1 MSKVFTEGLGFLPTL
16 TIGVRKM
23 KKFIAFAV
31 VALLALSMCFAG
43 GEKEDSAAGSVV
55 KIGFIGPLT
64 GDYANYGTLCR
75 QAVEMAID
83 EINAKGGVNGV
94 QIKLFAEDSEGDSQ
108 KALAAMEKL
117 SSSDKV
123 CAIIGPVL
131 TGETFSVAERAQAEG
146 IVVITPSASHKDITN
161 VGDYIFRTTPSDGL
175 QGEVAGKY
183 WADVLGY
190 TKLAVLYAK
199 NDYSQGLYESMSEAF
214 EQEGGKVVAAE
225 TFMVGDKDFKT
236 QLTKLKNTD
245 AQAIYLPDYTAEMA
259 QILEQ
264 ASQLGMDKP
273 FLSGDGFLS
282 EEIYSLAGQ
291 YTDGVVYTA
300 SALVEESSR
309 NKEFKDAYAAMWG
322 IGPDSFAT
330 NAYDAT
336 YILAS
341 VIEKVGAGRAAI
353 KSGME
358 QVKDFEG
365 VNGIINFASN
375 GDLVAYQGIYEVHGT
390 TPVYVGAFTVEDG
403 RLVKVQ

>member
-1 MSKVFTEGLGFLPTL
+1 
-16 TIGVRKM
+16 M
-23 KKFIAFAV
+23 KKIIAFAV
-31 VALLALSMCFAG
+31 VALLAMSMCFAG
-43 GEKEDSAAGSVV
+43 GDKESSADGAVV

-83 EINAKGGVNGV
+83 EINAKGGVNGAS
-94 QIKLFAEDSEGDSQ
+94 IKLFAEDSEGDSQ

-146 IVVITPSASHKDITN
+146 IVIITPSASHKDITN

-183 WADVLGY
+183 WSQVLGH

-214 EQEGGKVVAAE
+214 TQDGGQIVAAE

-264 ASQLGMDKP
+264 AAQLGIDKP

-300 SALVEESSR
+300 SARVEESNK
-309 NKEFKDAYAAMWG
+309 NKEFKDAYTARWG

-336 YILAS
+336 YILVS
-341 VIEKVGAGRAAI
+341 VIEKVGTDRKAI
-353 KSGME
+353 KTGME

-365 VNGIINFASN
+365 VNGIINFAPN

-390 TPVYVGAFTVEDG
+390 TPEYVGAFAVEDG
-403 RLVKVQ
+403 KLVQVQ

>member
-1 MSKVFTEGLGFLPTL
+1 M
-16 TIGVRKM
+16 
-23 KKFIAFAV
+23 IAFV
-31 VALLALSMCFAG
+31 FVSMCFAG
-43 GEKEDSAAGSVV
+43 GNQEDSSSESI

-64 GDYANYGTLCR
+64 GDYANYGTLCK

-83 EINAKGGVNGV
+83 EINANGGINGAEV
-94 QIKLFAEDSEGDSQ
+94 KLYAEDSEGDSQ

-123 CAIIGPVL
+123 CAIVGPVL
-131 TGETFSVAERAQAEG
+131 TGESFSVAERAQAEG
-146 IVVITPSASHKDITN
+146 IVMITPSASHKDITS

-183 WADVLGY
+183 WYEVLGY
-190 TKLAVLYAK
+190 RKLAVLYAK

-214 EQEGGKVVAAE
+214 KADGGEIVAAA

-236 QLTKLKNTD
+236 QLTNLKNTN
-245 AQAIYLPDYTAEMA
+245 AEAIYIPDYTAEMA

-264 ASQLGMDKP
+264 AAQLGIDKP
-273 FLSGDGFLS
+273 FLSSDGFLS
-282 EEIYSLAGQ
+282 EEIYTLAGQ

-300 SALVEESSR
+300 SAKIVESDK
-309 NKEFKDAYAAMWG
+309 NKVFKENYTAKYG
-322 IGPDSFAT
+322 VGPDSFAS

-341 VIEKVGAGRAAI
+341 VIEKVGTGRKAI
-353 KSGME
+353 KEGMK

-365 VNGIINFASN
+365 VNGIINFAEN
-375 GDLVAYQGIYEVHGT
+375 GDLVASQGIYKVEGT
-390 TPVYVGAFTVEDG
+390 TPVYIGAYKVENG
-403 RLVKVQ
+403 KLVKVE

>member
-1 MSKVFTEGLGFLPTL
+1 
-16 TIGVRKM
+16 M
-23 KKFIAFAV
+23 KKIIAFAV
-31 VALLALSMCFAG
+31 VALLAMSMCFAG
-43 GEKEDSAAGSVV
+43 GDKESSADGAVV

-75 QAVEMAID
+75 QAVEMAVD
-83 EINAKGGVNGV
+83 EINAKGGVNGAS
-94 QIKLFAEDSEGDSQ
+94 IKLFAEDSEGDSQ

-146 IVVITPSASHKDITN
+146 IVIITPSASHKDITN

-175 QGEVAGKY
+175 QGEVSGKY
-183 WADVLGY
+183 WSQVLGY

-214 EQEGGKVVAAE
+214 TQDGGQIVAAE

-264 ASQLGMDKP
+264 AAQLGIDKP

-300 SALVEESSR
+300 SARVEESNK
-309 NKEFKDAYAAMWG
+309 NKEFKDAYTARWG

-336 YILAS
+336 YILVS
-341 VIEKVGAGRAAI
+341 VIEKVGTDRKAI
-353 KSGME
+353 KTGME

-365 VNGIINFASN
+365 VNGIINFAPN

-390 TPVYVGAFTVEDG
+390 TPEYVGAFAVEDG
-403 RLVKVQ
+403 KLVQVQ

>member
-1 MSKVFTEGLGFLPTL
+1 
-16 TIGVRKM
+16 M
-23 KKFIAFAV
+23 KKIIAFAV
-31 VALLALSMCFAG
+31 VALLAMSMCFAG
-43 GEKEDSAAGSVV
+43 GDKESSADGAVV

-83 EINAKGGVNGV
+83 EINAKGGVNGAS
-94 QIKLFAEDSEGDSQ
+94 IKLFAEDSEGDSQ

-146 IVVITPSASHKDITN
+146 IVIITPSASHKDITN

-183 WADVLGY
+183 WSQVLGY

-214 EQEGGKVVAAE
+214 TQDGGQIVAAE

-264 ASQLGMDKP
+264 AAQLGIDKP

-300 SALVEESSR
+300 SARVEESNK
-309 NKEFKDAYAAMWG
+309 NKEFKDAYTARWG

-336 YILAS
+336 YILVS
-341 VIEKVGAGRAAI
+341 VIEKVGTDRKAI
-353 KSGME
+353 KTGME

-365 VNGIINFASN
+365 VNGIINFAPN

-390 TPVYVGAFTVEDG
+390 TPEYLGAVAVEDG
-403 RLVKVQ
+403 KLVQVQ

>member
-1 MSKVFTEGLGFLPTL
+1 
-16 TIGVRKM
+16 M
-23 KKFIAFAV
+23 KKIIAFAV
-31 VALLALSMCFAG
+31 VALLAMSMCFAG
-43 GEKEDSAAGSVV
+43 GDKESSADGAVV

-83 EINAKGGVNGV
+83 EINAKGGVNGAS
-94 QIKLFAEDSEGDSQ
+94 IKLFAEDSEGDSQ

-146 IVVITPSASHKDITN
+146 IVIITPSASHKDITN

-183 WADVLGY
+183 WSQVLGY

-214 EQEGGKVVAAE
+214 MQDGGQIVAAE

-264 ASQLGMDKP
+264 AAQLGIGKP

-300 SALVEESSR
+300 SARVEESNK
-309 NKEFKDAYAAMWG
+309 NKEFKDAYTARWG

-336 YILAS
+336 YILVS
-341 VIEKVGAGRAAI
+341 VIEKVGTDRKAI
-353 KSGME
+353 KTGME

-365 VNGIINFASN
+365 VNRIINFAPN

-390 TPVYVGAFTVEDG
+390 TPEYLGAFAVEDG
-403 RLVKVQ
+403 KLVQVQ

>member
-1 MSKVFTEGLGFLPTL
+1 
-16 TIGVRKM
+16 M
-23 KKFIAFAV
+23 KKIV
-31 VALLALSMCFAG
+31 VVVTLILLAMSFCFAG
-43 GEKEDSAAGSVV
+43 GEKEDSSSGSVIR
-55 KIGFIGPLT
+55 IGFIGPLT
-64 GDYANYGTLCR
+64 GDYANYGTLCK

-83 EINAKGGVNGV
+83 EINAKGGVNGAS
-94 QIKLFAEDSEGDSQ
+94 IKLYAEDSEGDSQ

-146 IVVITPSASHKDITN
+146 IVIITPSASHKDITN
-161 VGDYIFRTTPSDGL
+161 VGDYVFRTTPSDGL

-183 WADVLGY
+183 FANVLGY
-190 TKLAVLYAK
+190 KNLAVLYAK

-214 EQEGGKVVAAE
+214 EAEGGHIIATE

-236 QLTKLKNTD
+236 QLTKLKNTS
-245 AQAIYLPDYTAEMA
+245 AEAIYIPDYTAEMA

-264 ASQLGMDKP
+264 ASQLGIDKP

-291 YTDGVVYTA
+291 YTDGVIYTA
-300 SALVEESSR
+300 SARVEES
-309 NKEFKDAYAAMWG
+309 NKNRTFKDAYTARWG
-322 IGPDSFAT
+322 VGPDSFAT

-336 YILAS
+336 YILVS
-341 VIEKVGAGRAAI
+341 VIGKVGTDRKAI
-353 KSGME
+353 KTGMQ

-365 VNGIINFASN
+365 VNGIINFATN
-375 GDLVAYQGIYEVHGT
+375 GDLVAYQGIYKVEGT
-390 TPVYVGAFTVEDG
+390 NPVYIGAYTVENG
-403 RLVKVQ
+403 KLVQVQ

>member
-1 MSKVFTEGLGFLPTL
+1 MSKVFTEGLGSLPTL
-16 TIGVRKM
+16 IIGVRKM

-309 NKEFKDAYAAMWG
+309 NKEFKDAYAAKWG

-341 VIEKVGAGRAAI
+341 VIEKVGTGRAAI

>member
-1 MSKVFTEGLGFLPTL
+1 
-16 TIGVRKM
+16 M
-23 KKFIAFAV
+23 KKIIAFAV
-31 VALLALSMCFAG
+31 VALLAMSVCFAG
-43 GEKEDSAAGSVV
+43 GDKESSADGAVV

-83 EINAKGGVNGV
+83 EINAKGGVNGAS
-94 QIKLFAEDSEGDSQ
+94 IKLFAEDSEGDSQ

-146 IVVITPSASHKDITN
+146 IVIITPSASHKDITN

-183 WADVLGY
+183 WSQVLGY

-214 EQEGGKVVAAE
+214 TQDGGQIVAAE

-264 ASQLGMDKP
+264 AAQLGIDKP

-300 SALVEESSR
+300 SARVEESNK
-309 NKEFKDAYAAMWG
+309 NKEFKDAYTAKWG

-336 YILAS
+336 YILVS
-341 VIEKVGAGRAAI
+341 VIEKVGTDRKAI
-353 KSGME
+353 KTGME

-365 VNGIINFASN
+365 VNGIINFAPN
-375 GDLVAYQGIYEVHGT
+375 GDLVAYQGVYEVHGT
-390 TPVYVGAFTVEDG
+390 TPEYLGAFSVEDG
-403 RLVKVQ
+403 KLVKVQ

>member
-1 MSKVFTEGLGFLPTL
+1 
-16 TIGVRKM
+16 M
-23 KKFIAFAV
+23 KKIIAFAV
-31 VALLALSMCFAG
+31 VALLAMSMCFAG
-43 GEKEDSAAGSVV
+43 GDKESSADGAVV

-83 EINAKGGVNGV
+83 EINAKGGVNGAS
-94 QIKLFAEDSEGDSQ
+94 IKLFAEDSEGDSQ

-146 IVVITPSASHKDITN
+146 IVIITPSASHKDITN

-183 WADVLGY
+183 WSQVLGY

-214 EQEGGKVVAAE
+214 TQDGGQIVAAE

-264 ASQLGMDKP
+264 AAQLGIDKP

-300 SALVEESSR
+300 SARVEESNK
-309 NKEFKDAYAAMWG
+309 NKEFKDAYTARWG

-336 YILAS
+336 YILVS
-341 VIEKVGAGRAAI
+341 VIEKVGTDRKAI
-353 KSGME
+353 KTGME

-365 VNGIINFASN
+365 VNGIINFAPN
-375 GDLVAYQGIYEVHGT
+375 GYLVAYQGIYEVHGT
-390 TPVYVGAFTVEDG
+390 TPEYLGAFAVEDG
-403 RLVKVQ
+403 KLVQVQ

>member
-1 MSKVFTEGLGFLPTL
+1 
-16 TIGVRKM
+16 M
-23 KKFIAFAV
+23 KKIVVLLMIAFV
-31 VALLALSMCFAG
+31 FVSMCFAG
-43 GEKEDSAAGSVV
+43 GNQEDSSSESI

-64 GDYANYGTLCR
+64 GDYANYGTLCK

-83 EINAKGGVNGV
+83 EINANGGINGAEV
-94 QIKLFAEDSEGDSQ
+94 KLYAEDSEGDSQ

-123 CAIIGPVL
+123 CAIVGPVL
-131 TGETFSVAERAQAEG
+131 TGESFSVAERAQAEG
-146 IVVITPSASHKDITN
+146 IVMITPSASHKDITS

-183 WADVLGY
+183 WYEVLGY
-190 TKLAVLYAK
+190 RKLAVLYAK

-214 EQEGGKVVAAE
+214 KADGGEIVAAA

-236 QLTKLKNTD
+236 QLTNLKNTN
-245 AQAIYLPDYTAEMA
+245 AEAIYIPDYTAEMA

-264 ASQLGMDKP
+264 AAQLGIDKP
-273 FLSGDGFLS
+273 FLSSDGFLS
-282 EEIYSLAGQ
+282 EEIYTLAGQ

-300 SALVEESSR
+300 SAKIVESDK
-309 NKEFKDAYAAMWG
+309 NKVFKENYTAKYG
-322 IGPDSFAT
+322 VGPDSFAS

-341 VIEKVGAGRAAI
+341 VIEKVGTDRKAI
-353 KSGME
+353 KEGMK

-365 VNGIINFASN
+365 VNGIINFAEN
-375 GDLVAYQGIYEVHGT
+375 GDLVASQGIYKVEGT
-390 TPVYVGAFTVEDG
+390 TPVYIGAYKVENG
-403 RLVKVQ
+403 KLVKVE

>member
-1 MSKVFTEGLGFLPTL
+1 
-16 TIGVRKM
+16 M
-23 KKFIAFAV
+23 KKIIAFAV
-31 VALLALSMCFAG
+31 VALLAMSMCFAG
-43 GEKEDSAAGSVV
+43 GDKESSADGSVV

-83 EINAKGGVNGV
+83 EINAKGGVNGAS
-94 QIKLFAEDSEGDSQ
+94 IKLFAEDSEGDSQ

-146 IVVITPSASHKDITN
+146 IVIITPSASHKDITN

-183 WADVLGY
+183 WSQVLGY

-214 EQEGGKVVAAE
+214 TQDGGQIVAAE

-264 ASQLGMDKP
+264 AAQLGIDKP

-300 SALVEESSR
+300 SARVEESNK
-309 NKEFKDAYAAMWG
+309 NKEFKDAYTARWG

-336 YILAS
+336 YILVS
-341 VIEKVGAGRAAI
+341 VIEKVGTDRKAI
-353 KSGME
+353 KTGME

-365 VNGIINFASN
+365 VNGIINFAPN

-390 TPVYVGAFTVEDG
+390 TPEYLGAFAVEDG
-403 RLVKVQ
+403 KLVQVQ

>member
-1 MSKVFTEGLGFLPTL
+1 
-16 TIGVRKM
+16 M
-23 KKFIAFAV
+23 KKIIAFAV
-31 VALLALSMCFAG
+31 VALLAMSMCFAG
-43 GEKEDSAAGSVV
+43 GDKESSADGAVV

-83 EINAKGGVNGV
+83 EINAKGGVNGAS
-94 QIKLFAEDSEGDSQ
+94 IKLFAEDSEGDSQ

-146 IVVITPSASHKDITN
+146 IVIITPSASHKDITN

-183 WADVLGY
+183 WSQVLGY

-214 EQEGGKVVAAE
+214 TQDGGQIVAAE

-264 ASQLGMDKP
+264 AAQLGIDKP

-300 SALVEESSR
+300 SARVEESNK
-309 NKEFKDAYAAMWG
+309 NKEFKDAYTARWS

-336 YILAS
+336 YILVS
-341 VIEKVGAGRAAI
+341 VIEKVGTDRKAI
-353 KSGME
+353 KTGME

-365 VNGIINFASN
+365 VNGIINFAPN

-390 TPVYVGAFTVEDG
+390 TPEYLGAFAIEDG
-403 RLVKVQ
+403 KLVQVQ

>member
-1 MSKVFTEGLGFLPTL
+1 
-16 TIGVRKM
+16 M
-23 KKFIAFAV
+23 KKIIAFAV
-31 VALLALSMCFAG
+31 VALLAMSMCFAG
-43 GEKEDSAAGSVV
+43 GDKESSADGAVV

-83 EINAKGGVNGV
+83 EINAKGGVNGAS
-94 QIKLFAEDSEGDSQ
+94 IKLFAEDSEGDSQ

-146 IVVITPSASHKDITN
+146 IVIITPSASHKDITN

-183 WADVLGY
+183 WSQVLGY

-214 EQEGGKVVAAE
+214 TQDGGQIVAAE

-264 ASQLGMDKP
+264 AAQLGIDKP

-300 SALVEESSR
+300 SARVEESNK
-309 NKEFKDAYAAMWG
+309 NKEFKDAYTARWG

-336 YILAS
+336 YILVS
-341 VIEKVGAGRAAI
+341 VIEKVGTDRKAI
-353 KSGME
+353 KTGME

-365 VNGIINFASN
+365 VNGIINFAPN

-390 TPVYVGAFTVEDG
+390 TPEYVGAFAVEDG
-403 RLVKVQ
+403 KLVQVQ

>member
-1 MSKVFTEGLGFLPTL
+1 
-16 TIGVRKM
+16 M
-23 KKFIAFAV
+23 KKIIAFAV
-31 VALLALSMCFAG
+31 VALLAVSMCFAG
-43 GEKEDSAAGSVV
+43 GDNESSAGDAVV

-83 EINAKGGVNGV
+83 EINAKGGINGAS
-94 QIKLFAEDSEGDSQ
+94 IKLFAEDSEGDPQ

-146 IVVITPSASHKDITN
+146 IVIITPSASHKDITN

-183 WADVLGY
+183 WSQVLGY

-214 EQEGGKVVAAE
+214 TQDGGQIVAAE

-264 ASQLGMDKP
+264 AVQLGIDKP

-300 SALVEESSR
+300 SARVEESNK
-309 NKEFKDAYAAMWG
+309 NKEFKDAYTAKWG

-336 YILAS
+336 YILVS
-341 VIEKVGAGRAAI
+341 VIEKVGTDRKAI
-353 KSGME
+353 KVGME

-365 VNGIINFASN
+365 VNGIINFAAN
-375 GDLVAYQGIYEVHGT
+375 GDLVAYQGVYEVHGT
-390 TPVYVGAFTVEDG
+390 TPEYLGAFSVEDG
-403 RLVKVQ
+403 KLVKVQ

>member
-1 MSKVFTEGLGFLPTL
+1 MSKVFTEGLGSLPTL

-309 NKEFKDAYAAMWG
+309 NKEFKDAYAAKWG

-341 VIEKVGAGRAAI
+341 VIEKVGTGRAAI

-365 VNGIINFASN
+365 MNGIINFASN

>member
-1 MSKVFTEGLGFLPTL
+1 MSKVFTEGLGSLPTL

>member
-1 MSKVFTEGLGFLPTL
+1 
-16 TIGVRKM
+16 M
-23 KKFIAFAV
+23 KKIIAFAV
-31 VALLALSMCFAG
+31 VALLAMSMCFAG
-43 GEKEDSAAGSVV
+43 GDKESSSDGAVV

-83 EINAKGGVNGV
+83 EINAKGGVNGAS
-94 QIKLFAEDSEGDSQ
+94 IKLFAEDSEGDSQ

-146 IVVITPSASHKDITN
+146 IVIITPSASHKDITN

-183 WADVLGY
+183 WSQVLGY

-214 EQEGGKVVAAE
+214 MQDGGQIVAAE

-264 ASQLGMDKP
+264 AAQLGIDKP

-300 SALVEESSR
+300 SARVEESNK
-309 NKEFKDAYAAMWG
+309 NKEFKDAYTARWG

-336 YILAS
+336 YILVS
-341 VIEKVGAGRAAI
+341 VIEKVGTDRKAI
-353 KSGME
+353 KTGME

-365 VNGIINFASN
+365 VNGIINFAPN

-390 TPVYVGAFTVEDG
+390 TPEYLGAFAVEDG
-403 RLVKVQ
+403 KLVQVQ

>member
-1 MSKVFTEGLGFLPTL
+1 
-16 TIGVRKM
+16 M
-23 KKFIAFAV
+23 KKIIAFAV
-31 VALLALSMCFAG
+31 VALLAMSMCFAG
-43 GEKEDSAAGSVV
+43 GDKESSADGAVV

-83 EINAKGGVNGV
+83 EINAKGGVNGAS
-94 QIKLFAEDSEGDSQ
+94 IKLFAEDSEGDSQ

-146 IVVITPSASHKDITN
+146 IVIITPSASHKDITN

-183 WADVLGY
+183 WSQVLGY

-214 EQEGGKVVAAE
+214 TQDGGRIVAAE

-264 ASQLGMDKP
+264 AAQLGIDKP

-300 SALVEESSR
+300 SARVEESNK
-309 NKEFKDAYAAMWG
+309 NKEFKDAYTARWG

-336 YILAS
+336 YILVS
-341 VIEKVGAGRAAI
+341 VIEKVGTDRKAI
-353 KSGME
+353 KTGME

-365 VNGIINFASN
+365 VNGIINFAPN

-390 TPVYVGAFTVEDG
+390 TPEYLGAFAVEDG
-403 RLVKVQ
+403 KLVQVQ

>member
-1 MSKVFTEGLGFLPTL
+1 
-16 TIGVRKM
+16 M
-23 KKFIAFAV
+23 KKIIAFAV
-31 VALLALSMCFAG
+31 VALLVMSMCFAG
-43 GEKEDSAAGSVV
+43 GDKESSADGAVV

-83 EINAKGGVNGV
+83 EINAKGGVNGAS
-94 QIKLFAEDSEGDSQ
+94 IKLFAEDSEGDSQ

-146 IVVITPSASHKDITN
+146 IVIITPSASHKDITN

-183 WADVLGY
+183 WSQVLGY

-214 EQEGGKVVAAE
+214 TQDGGQIVAAE

-264 ASQLGMDKP
+264 AAQLGIGKP

-300 SALVEESSR
+300 SARVEESNK
-309 NKEFKDAYAAMWG
+309 NKEFKDAYTARWG

-336 YILAS
+336 YILVS
-341 VIEKVGAGRAAI
+341 VIEKVGTDRKAI
-353 KSGME
+353 KTGME

-365 VNGIINFASN
+365 VNGIINFAPN

-390 TPVYVGAFTVEDG
+390 TPEYLGAFAVEDG
-403 RLVKVQ
+403 KLVQVQ

>member
-1 MSKVFTEGLGFLPTL
+1 
-16 TIGVRKM
+16 M
-23 KKFIAFAV
+23 KKIIAFAV
-31 VALLALSMCFAG
+31 VALLAMSMCFAG
-43 GEKEDSAAGSVV
+43 GDKESSADGAVV

-83 EINAKGGVNGV
+83 EINAKGGVNGAS
-94 QIKLFAEDSEGDSQ
+94 IKLFAEDSEGDSQ

-146 IVVITPSASHKDITN
+146 IVIITPSASHKDITN

-183 WADVLGY
+183 WSQVLGY

-214 EQEGGKVVAAE
+214 TQDGGQIVAAE

-264 ASQLGMDKP
+264 AAQLGIGKP

-300 SALVEESSR
+300 SARVEESNK
-309 NKEFKDAYAAMWG
+309 NKEFKDAYTARWG

-336 YILAS
+336 YILVS
-341 VIEKVGAGRAAI
+341 VIEKVGTDRKAI
-353 KSGME
+353 KTGME

-365 VNGIINFASN
+365 VNGIINFAPN

-390 TPVYVGAFTVEDG
+390 TPEYLGAFAVEDG
-403 RLVKVQ
+403 KLVQVQ

>member
-1 MSKVFTEGLGFLPTL
+1 
-16 TIGVRKM
+16 M
-23 KKFIAFAV
+23 KKIIAFAV
-31 VALLALSMCFAG
+31 VALLAMSMCFAG
-43 GEKEDSAAGSVV
+43 GDKESSADGAVV

-83 EINAKGGVNGV
+83 EINAKGGVNGAS
-94 QIKLFAEDSEGDSQ
+94 IKLFAEDSEGDSQ

-146 IVVITPSASHKDITN
+146 IVIITPSASHKDITN

-183 WADVLGY
+183 WSQVLGY

-214 EQEGGKVVAAE
+214 MQDGGQIVAAE

-264 ASQLGMDKP
+264 AAQLGIGKP

-300 SALVEESSR
+300 SARVEESNK
-309 NKEFKDAYAAMWG
+309 NKEFKDAYTARWG

-336 YILAS
+336 YILVS
-341 VIEKVGAGRAAI
+341 VIEKVGTDRKAI
-353 KSGME
+353 KTGME

-365 VNGIINFASN
+365 VNGIINFAPN

-390 TPVYVGAFTVEDG
+390 TPEYLGAFAVEDG
-403 RLVKVQ
+403 KLVQVQ

>member
-1 MSKVFTEGLGFLPTL
+1 
-16 TIGVRKM
+16 M
-23 KKFIAFAV
+23 KKIVVLLMIAFV
-31 VALLALSMCFAG
+31 FVSMCFAG
-43 GEKEDSAAGSVV
+43 GNQEDSSSESI

-64 GDYANYGTLCR
+64 GDYANYGTLCK

-83 EINAKGGVNGV
+83 EINANGGINGV
-94 QIKLFAEDSEGDSQ
+94 EVKLYAEDSEGDSQ

-123 CAIIGPVL
+123 CAIVGPVL
-131 TGETFSVAERAQAEG
+131 TGESFSVAERAQAEG
-146 IVVITPSASHKDITN
+146 IVMITPSASHKDITS

-183 WADVLGY
+183 WYEVLGY
-190 TKLAVLYAK
+190 RKLAVLYAK

-214 EQEGGKVVAAE
+214 TADGGQIVAAE

-236 QLTKLKNTD
+236 QLTNLKNTD
-245 AQAIYLPDYTAEMA
+245 AEAIYIPDYTAEMA

-264 ASQLGMDKP
+264 AAQLGIDKP
-273 FLSGDGFLS
+273 FLSSDGFLS
-282 EEIYSLAGQ
+282 EEIYTLAGQ

-300 SALVEESSR
+300 SAKIVESDK
-309 NKEFKDAYAAMWG
+309 NKVFKENYTAKYG
-322 IGPDSFAT
+322 VGPDSFAS

-341 VIEKVGAGRAAI
+341 VIEKVGTDRKAI
-353 KSGME
+353 KEGMK

-365 VNGIINFASN
+365 VNGIINFAEN
-375 GDLVAYQGIYEVHGT
+375 GDLVASQGIYKVEGT
-390 TPVYVGAFTVEDG
+390 TPVYIGAYKVENG
-403 RLVKVQ
+403 KLVKVE

>member
-1 MSKVFTEGLGFLPTL
+1 
-16 TIGVRKM
+16 M
-23 KKFIAFAV
+23 KKIIAFAV
-31 VALLALSMCFAG
+31 VALLAMSMCFAG
-43 GEKEDSAAGSVV
+43 GDKESSADGAVV

-83 EINAKGGVNGV
+83 EINAKGGVNGAS
-94 QIKLFAEDSEGDSQ
+94 IKLFAEDSEGDSQ

-146 IVVITPSASHKDITN
+146 IVIITPSASHKDITN

-175 QGEVAGKY
+175 QGEVSGKY
-183 WADVLGY
+183 WSQVLGY

-214 EQEGGKVVAAE
+214 TQDGGQIVAAE

-264 ASQLGMDKP
+264 AAQLGIDKP

-300 SALVEESSR
+300 SARVEESNK
-309 NKEFKDAYAAMWG
+309 NKEFKDAYTARWG

-336 YILAS
+336 YILVS
-341 VIEKVGAGRAAI
+341 VIEKVGTDRKAI
-353 KSGME
+353 KTGME

-365 VNGIINFASN
+365 VNGIINFAPN

-390 TPVYVGAFTVEDG
+390 TPEYLGAFAVEDG
-403 RLVKVQ
+403 KLVQVQ

>member
-1 MSKVFTEGLGFLPTL
+1 
-16 TIGVRKM
+16 M
-23 KKFIAFAV
+23 KKIIAFAV
-31 VALLALSMCFAG
+31 VALLAMSMCFAG
-43 GEKEDSAAGSVV
+43 GDKESSADGDVV

-83 EINAKGGVNGV
+83 EINAKGGVNGAS
-94 QIKLFAEDSEGDSQ
+94 IKLFAEDSEGDSQ

-117 SSSDKV
+117 SFSDKV

-146 IVVITPSASHKDITN
+146 IVIITPSASHKDITN

-183 WADVLGY
+183 WSQVLGY

-214 EQEGGKVVAAE
+214 TQDGGQIVAAE

-264 ASQLGMDKP
+264 AAQLGIDKP

-300 SALVEESSR
+300 SARVEESNK
-309 NKEFKDAYAAMWG
+309 NKEFKDAYTARWG

-336 YILAS
+336 YILVS
-341 VIEKVGAGRAAI
+341 VIEKVGTDRKAI
-353 KSGME
+353 KTGME

-365 VNGIINFASN
+365 VNGIINFAPN

-390 TPVYVGAFTVEDG
+390 TPEYLGAFAVEDG
-403 RLVKVQ
+403 KLVQVQ

>member
-1 MSKVFTEGLGFLPTL
+1 
-16 TIGVRKM
+16 M
-23 KKFIAFAV
+23 KKIIAFAV
-31 VALLALSMCFAG
+31 VALLAMSMCFAG
-43 GEKEDSAAGSVV
+43 GDKESSADGAVV

-83 EINAKGGVNGV
+83 EINAKGGVNGAS
-94 QIKLFAEDSEGDSQ
+94 IKLFAEDSEGDSQ

-146 IVVITPSASHKDITN
+146 IVIITPSASHKDITN

-183 WADVLGY
+183 WSQVLGY

-199 NDYSQGLYESMSEAF
+199 NDYSQGLYESMSEVF
-214 EQEGGKVVAAE
+214 TQDGGQIVAAE

-264 ASQLGMDKP
+264 AAQLGIDKP

-300 SALVEESSR
+300 SARVEESNK
-309 NKEFKDAYAAMWG
+309 NKEFKDAYTARWG

-336 YILAS
+336 YILVS
-341 VIEKVGAGRAAI
+341 VIEKVGTDRKAI
-353 KSGME
+353 KTGME

-365 VNGIINFASN
+365 VNGIINFAPN

-390 TPVYVGAFTVEDG
+390 TPEYLGAFAVEDG
-403 RLVKVQ
+403 KLVQVQ

>member
-1 MSKVFTEGLGFLPTL
+1 
-16 TIGVRKM
+16 M
-23 KKFIAFAV
+23 KKIIAFAV
-31 VALLALSMCFAG
+31 VALLAMSMCFAG
-43 GEKEDSAAGSVV
+43 GDKESSADGAVV

-83 EINAKGGVNGV
+83 EINAKGGVNGAS
-94 QIKLFAEDSEGDSQ
+94 IKLFAEDSEGDSQ

-146 IVVITPSASHKDITN
+146 IVIITPSASHKDITN

-183 WADVLGY
+183 WSQVLGY

-214 EQEGGKVVAAE
+214 TQDGGQIVAAE

-264 ASQLGMDKP
+264 AAQLGIDKP
-273 FLSGDGFLS
+273 VLSGDGFLS

-300 SALVEESSR
+300 SARVEESNK
-309 NKEFKDAYAAMWG
+309 NKEFKDAYTARWG

-336 YILAS
+336 YILVS
-341 VIEKVGAGRAAI
+341 VIEKVGTDRKAI
-353 KSGME
+353 KTGME

-365 VNGIINFASN
+365 VNGIINFAPN

-390 TPVYVGAFTVEDG
+390 TPEYLGAFAVEDG
-403 RLVKVQ
+403 KLVQVQ

>member
-341 VIEKVGAGRAAI
+341 VIEKVGASRAAI